1 MSELIERE
9 PLFNAIYDLACASV
23 SIPGCEDYATGL
35 REAAHYVEEAPA
47 IVVPREVGEWI
58 NVEDGMPKESQEAQE
73 EYDPLKGIL
82 HSKRYLV
89 GVKFRD
95 NEPIVGMDL
104 LIRGRWSMY
113 GDDVI
118 CWSEIP
124 KLPKEILNDKRRDS

>member
-1 MSELIERE
+1 
-9 PLFNAIYDLACASV
+9 
-23 SIPGCEDYATGL
+23 
-35 REAAHYVEEAPA
+35 
-47 IVVPREVGEWI
+47 
-58 NVEDGMPKESQEAQE
+58 MPKESQEAQE
-73 EYDPLKGIL
+73 EYDPLKGIP

-124 KLPKEILNDKRRDS
+124 KLPKEILNDKKRDS

>member
-9 PLFNAIYDLACASV
+9 PLFNAIYNLACASV

-47 IVVPREVGEWI
+47 VVVPREVGEWI

-95 NEPIVGMDL
+95 NEPFVGMDL

-124 KLPKEILNDKRRDS
+124 KLPKGNKNGTI